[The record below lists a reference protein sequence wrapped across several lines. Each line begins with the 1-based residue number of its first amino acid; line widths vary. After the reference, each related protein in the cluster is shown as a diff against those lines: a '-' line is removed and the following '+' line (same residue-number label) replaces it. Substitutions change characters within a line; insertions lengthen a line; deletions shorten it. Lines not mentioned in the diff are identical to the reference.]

1 MIKEKEK
8 EDDAHMGLLQLLNA
22 LKAKL
27 VPKTPQNKGLMYIK
41 ALVNGKATKA
51 LVDIGATHNL
61 VSEDETKKLELQAS
75 KEGGW
80 LKVVNSTAKPSH
92 GVARVVTM
100 HIGSW
105 KGRVDFIVAPM
116 DDFKMVLGMDFL
128 EKVKAVP
135 LLFLR
140 SMAILEEEKPCMIP
154 TVIEGSPKTP
164 MLSAMQVKKR
174 LKRKEVTFLATF
186 KEENDD
192 GSREPMPMEIK
203 GVLDEFKDVMPP
215 ELPKRLSPRREEDHK
230 IELESGAKPPAMGPY
245 RMASLEV
252 KELSR
257 QLKELLDSR
266 FIQPSKASYDASVL
280 FQKKH
285 DGSLWMCI
293 NYRAL
298 NKVTVKNKYL
308 ILLIVDLLINLVGRD
323 TLRS

>member
-1 MIKEKEK
+1 
-8 EDDAHMGLLQLLNA
+8 
-22 LKAKL
+22 
-27 VPKTPQNKGLMYIK
+27 
-41 ALVNGKATKA
+41 
-51 LVDIGATHNL
+51 
-61 VSEDETKKLELQAS
+61 
-75 KEGGW
+75 
-80 LKVVNSTAKPSH
+80 
-92 GVARVVTM
+92 
-100 HIGSW
+100 
-105 KGRVDFIVAPM
+105 M

-252 KELSR
+252 EELSR